1 MERQS
6 LNLRRADSL
15 SQLISFFD
23 LFQRQFWTLH
33 ILKMGVQKDK
43 KAAKKGPKG
52 KKARR
57 QAKLENRWGESAA
70 KDADTGEEIRKTT
83 RRGQGSKYL
92 KGDVNRKLAQ
102 HSNEGIDGF
111 YMRLQKGREEQ
122 MQEQLLLQQRARN
135 ATASSRKKVVE
146 YEDSSSSDSDSD
158 EDFEN
163 ENNDENDD
171 DSEMGIQNN
180 PMGGLL
186 SMIRNQNSKSG
197 SRGDIGD
204 DTSDDEDDNGSE
216 SDSVSSDS
224 EGDSESDDDDE
235 EMMVDEDDQKSTTQ
249 DANDLPKSS
258 NSGIDFFRKR
268 FGRPSLDKLELA
280 ELEGAQG
287 KKPTVK
293 KIPLGKHV
301 ELQYTLPL
309 VTDPNESKANSVT
322 NDSTMCG
329 ELLTLETPE
338 AWQKSATEAYT
349 SSTREVLQRHW
360 GGKRSNHSD
369 KPTKNESILTDSQA
383 PVYSFLARYADVFDA
398 TSASGK
404 GSNNSKS
411 DRKTQRDQH
420 RLQTLH
426 VLNHVLTSRA
436 RIGRNNRYL
445 KEKEAAETEGEDTVD
460 ISGEE
465 RDVRDQGFTRPSV
478 LVLLPTRGTCYR
490 FVKDLYKLS
499 GAPIDQE
506 QEDRFDADYGEMID
520 DEDEDEEM
528 ASNPNKLAQKEAR
541 RKAVLES
548 KGKEWNEFF
557 GDKANQDDD
566 FKIGISLIPKTVTKG
581 GKRKSSSSN
590 VSVRLYSDFFKSDII
605 VASPLGLR
613 MILSDQGGDNADDDS
628 EDSDSNNKK
637 GNSDYLS
644 SIEICLLQ
652 HSEMIL
658 MQNWDHVNE
667 ILSLLNKDPV
677 NNNGTDFSRVRNYLL
692 DGQGA
697 RWRQLILSTKFWDPV
712 LLSTFKR
719 FGKSLSGQV
728 KVRRKVRDGDA
739 SISRVLVPIKQVF
752 QKIPTGTFAQ
762 QSKARVDYFVKNLW
776 PQLQKNDQKHTL
788 VFIPSYFD
796 FCSLRNA
803 LLKLEQ
809 KHLFV
814 SVTEYSRGTEIG
826 RGRARFLQGRKPLM
840 LYTGRAHYFHRH
852 AIKGVHNLV
861 VLGLPEHPEFYA
873 DLVNVIQ
880 TGDDMDDLD
889 QNQHR
894 ETSCLALFTKYEA
907 HALERIVGS
916 SNASRMVSSPNSAF
930 MFYS

>member
-1 MERQS
+1 M
-6 LNLRRADSL
+6 
-15 SQLISFFD
+15 
-23 LFQRQFWTLH
+23 
-33 ILKMGVQKDK
+33 QKDK
-43 KAAKKGPKG
+43 KVKKGPKG

-57 QAKLENRWGESAA
+57 QAKLENRWGETAA
-70 KDADTGEEIRKTT
+70 VDTETGEEIRKTT

-122 MQEQLLLQQRARN
+122 MQERLQLQQRARN
-135 ATASSRKKVVE
+135 ATASSRRKVVE

-158 EDFEN
+158 EEFGTEIN
-163 ENNDENDD
+163 HENDD

-186 SMIRNQNSKSG
+186 NMIRNQNTKNRSHKG
-197 SRGDIGD
+197 VGDSA
-204 DTSDDEDDNGSE
+204 SDDEEDGSE
-216 SDSVSSDS
+216 SDSESSESESEDDS
-224 EGDSESDDDDE
+224 EFDDKDDE
-235 EMMVDEDDQKSTTQ
+235 EMMVDEDNHKSTTQ
-249 DANDLPKSS
+249 DANDVLNATS
-258 NSGIDFFRKR
+258 NSGVDFFRKR
-268 FGRPSLDKLELA
+268 FGRPSLNKAELA
-280 ELEGAQG
+280 QLEGAQA
-287 KKPTVK
+287 KKPIVK

-301 ELQYTLPL
+301 ELQYTLPS
-309 VTDPNESKANSVT
+309 VTDPIESKTKIVAD
-322 NDSTMCG
+322 DSTASNTMCG
-329 ELLTLETPE
+329 ELLALETSE
-338 AWQKSATEAYT
+338 AWQKSATEAYMN
-349 SSTREVLQRHW
+349 STREVLQRHW
-360 GGKRSNHSD
+360 GAKRSNNSD
-369 KPTKNESILTDSQA
+369 KATKTDSILTDSQA

-398 TSASGK
+398 TSATGK

-445 KEKEAAETEGEDTVD
+445 KEKEAAESEGEATMP
-460 ISGEE
+460 ISEE

-520 DEDEDEEM
+520 EEEDDEM
-528 ASNPNKLAQKEAR
+528 VSNPNKSAEKEAR

-581 GKRKSSSSN
+581 GKAKSSGSN

-605 VASPLGLR
+605 LASPLGLR
-613 MILSDQGGDNADDDS
+613 MILSEQGGDNDDDDS
-628 EDSDSNNKK
+628 EDGDSNNKK

-652 HSEMIL
+652 HSEMVL

-667 ILSLLNKDPV
+667 ILSLLNKDPL

-692 DGQGA
+692 EGQGA
-697 RWRQLILSTKFWDPV
+697 RWRQLIVSTKFWDPV

-728 KVRRKVRDGDA
+728 KVRRKIRDGDA

-880 TGDDMDDLD
+880 TGNDMDDVD
-889 QNQHR
+889 QNQNR
-894 ETSCLALFTKYEA
+894 ETSCLTLFTKYEA